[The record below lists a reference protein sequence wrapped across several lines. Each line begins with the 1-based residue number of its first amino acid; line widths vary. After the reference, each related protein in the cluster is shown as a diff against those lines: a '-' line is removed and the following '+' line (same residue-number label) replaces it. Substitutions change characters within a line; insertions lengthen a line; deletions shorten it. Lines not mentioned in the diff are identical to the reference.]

1 MNEGYKDPL
10 QGTNGGIDLV
20 AALFGPHLFLIT
32 QLTGI
37 GDWVHVVLWKEKKRK
52 ISKRLNMQKKFPQFS
67 SMWDMHA
74 YAHSQQMEEY
84 CRQKTGKKDDE
95 SSDSRAFRCE

>member
-32 QLTGI
+32 QLRGL
-37 GDWVHVVLWKEKKRK
+37 GACGLVEGKKKKNIKTSEYAKK
-52 ISKRLNMQKKFPQFS
+52 ISAIFL
-67 SMWDMHA
+67 DVGHA
-74 YAHSQQMEEY
+74 
-84 CRQKTGKKDDE
+84 RVRTFTTNGGVL
-95 SSDSRAFRCE
+95 